1 MTKRQFIFIIACFIQ
16 GSALYTMYYYHTI
29 GNEAWI
35 SLICSILIGM
45 LVVYLYSALC
55 QAHPSSCLVKINEEV
70 YGKIPGKIISFLY
83 IYTFIVSCSMTM
95 RESGQFVAGDLLMET
110 NWIYILV
117 VFVLACAWAS
127 NAGVRYF
134 ASVSTFTCISM
145 YFFTLL
151 LFLLLL
157 PQIELKHLLPIGEH
171 SGSEYV
177 KSISLC
183 TAMPFSELAV
193 LMILVPELRDDKAKK
208 GIWKQFV
215 LGILAGSPFLIITVL
230 RDTLVLGPLL
240 NTFSYPGYE
249 VIWLINY
256 KMFSHIESLYGA
268 FLIFLLFFKSA
279 IIFYCITKAFTQI
292 FDCQK
297 NIVFTAFTVGL
308 TMLCTQQLCTSNIAL
323 LEFVLNRIPY
333 ILLIVQVGLPLIT
346 LMISKIKN
354 MVKCKAGGVKCG

>member
-95 RESGQFVAGDLLMET
+95 RE
-110 NWIYILV
+110 

-240 NTFSYPGYE
+240 NTFSYPSYE
-249 VIWLINY
+249 VIRLINY

-346 LMISKIKN
+346 LMISIIKN